1 MKEYR
6 KQQRRERGKQK
17 ALERQA
23 DKILKRDE
31 EFQKLKDTLKL
42 LSKIAKRRH
51 KVVEIVNYEQS
62 SSSVKVIT
70 AIDKKRLGFKP
81 EKGQSQWTRSC
92 QNSGNDK
99 KRRPML
105 VQGDSQDKL
114 IKNGYKLNE
123 KSGFYEKQAEI
134 TIKKKKHIVTLRA
147 VKLSGDDSSFNFY
160 TCDPSENNEFM
171 HVGFLSRGNNPNE
184 LCMPCCFKKDQLY
197 SANKSKKN
205 YYLKC
210 IGEQNKTT
218 NPTDNQQLTVGE
230 KIYILQETNKIQD
243 NRFIFLPK
251 YLDIFFNKI
260 WKHDNKIKNH
270 YLIESNSGY
279 YFKYTIKNEV
289 YFFLAAISHIY
300 NKSIDNIIIESELEY
315 LSFLKYP
322 IIFFDNIISSVSL
335 SNILKSFSLYNL

>member
-1 MKEYR
+1 
-6 KQQRRERGKQK
+6 
-17 ALERQA
+17 
-23 DKILKRDE
+23 LKS
-31 EFQKLKDTLKL
+31 

-99 KRRPML
+99 KRRPTL
-105 VQGDSQDKL
+105 IQGDSQDKL

-123 KSGFYEKQAEI
+123 KSGFYEKQTEI
-134 TIKKKKHIVTLRA
+134 TIKKKKHMVTLRA

-171 HVGFLSRGNNPNE
+171 HIGFLSRGNNPNE

-205 YYLKC
+205 YY
-210 IGEQNKTT
+210 
-218 NPTDNQQLTVGE
+218 
-230 KIYILQETNKIQD
+230 
-243 NRFIFLPK
+243 
-251 YLDIFFNKI
+251 
-260 WKHDNKIKNH
+260 
-270 YLIESNSGY
+270 
-279 YFKYTIKNEV
+279 
-289 YFFLAAISHIY
+289 
-300 NKSIDNIIIESELEY
+300 
-315 LSFLKYP
+315 
-322 IIFFDNIISSVSL
+322 
-335 SNILKSFSLYNL
+335 